1 MVLRLN
7 KLGFATSRINVQ
19 VGKESPRCSCF
30 VLFFNLQQNNL
41 VLIPPSLSKMIQMAG
56 EIADGMAYLNA
67 NKFVHRDLAAR
78 NCMVAEDFTVKIGGV
93 SFAFLIGA
101 ETKLKVL

>member
-1 MVLRLN
+1 MSFQTLKELR
-7 KLGFATSRINVQ
+7 
-19 VGKESPRCSCF
+19 VGKNFLKFSC
-30 VLFFNLQQNNL
+30 VYINIFNLQQNNP
-41 VLIPPSLSKMIQMAG
+41 VLAPPSLSKMIQMAG

-93 SFAFLIGA
+93 SLAFQ
-101 ETKLKVL
+101 V